1 MRIVD
6 AGTTSAPG
14 TTIAADPGF
23 AEEIRRRS
31 GENVF
36 LCYQCRKCASGCPA
50 REFMDA
56 TPAQLM
62 RYAQLGLKARCL
74 KGNTV
79 WFCSSCQTCTTR
91 CPAGIDIA
99 HVVDTIKI
107 IAQEKGVKTDTRNAK
122 TFNFLWMQMLER
134 MGRIYE
140 AGLAGALNLAAGSP
154 LKDAGLAVKML
165 KKGKLGLL
173 PRVTRPL
180 TMMRMFS
187 RARKVKQ

>member
-1 MRIVD
+1 MKIVESG
-6 AGTTSAPG
+6 AAIP
-14 TTIAADPGF
+14 ADPSF
-23 AEEIRRRS
+23 AEEIRKRS

-62 RYAQLGLKARCL
+62 RYAQLGLKGKCM

-79 WFCSSCQTCTTR
+79 WFCSSCQTCSTR

-99 HVVDTIKI
+99 HVIDTIKI
-107 IAQEKGVKTDTRNAK
+107 VAQEKGVAADTRNAAL
-122 TFNFLWMQMLER
+122 FNFLWMRMLKY
-134 MGRIYE
+134 MGRMYE
-140 AGLAGALNLAAGSP
+140 AGLVGTLNALTGNPFKDASLAA
-154 LKDAGLAVKML
+154 KML

-173 PRVTRPL
+173 PSITRPL
-180 TMMRMFS
+180 TMMAMFS
-187 RARKVKQ
+187 RARKVKR

>member
-1 MRIVD
+1 MKVIETGMAV
-6 AGTTSAPG
+6 
-14 TTIAADPGF
+14 AADSGF
-23 AEEIRRRS
+23 ADEIRRRS

-62 RYAQLGLKARCL
+62 RYAQLGLKAKCM

-107 IAQEKGVKTDTRNAK
+107 IAQERGAGADTRSAALL
-122 TFNFLWMQMLER
+122 NFLWMQMLER
-134 MGRIYE
+134 TGRIYE
-140 AGLAGALNLAAGSP
+140 AAIVGALNLLTGHP
-154 LKDAGLAVKML
+154 FRDARLAVKML
-165 KKGKLGLL
+165 RKGKLKLF
-173 PRVTRPL
+173 PSVTRPFA
-180 TMMRMFS
+180 MMRMFA
-187 RARKVKQ
+187 RARKVKR